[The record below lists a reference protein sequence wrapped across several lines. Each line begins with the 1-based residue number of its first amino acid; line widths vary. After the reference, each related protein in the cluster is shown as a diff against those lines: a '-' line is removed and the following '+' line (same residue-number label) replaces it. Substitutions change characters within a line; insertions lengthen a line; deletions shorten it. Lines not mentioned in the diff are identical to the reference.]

1 MQMASMLTAYQKK
14 SWNCYDNFNTML
26 GRMKKQMNEKKE
38 TKVIDILTSIP
49 VILILLCCCLPVSC
63 VLTAIRLARMKEKEK
78 SYKVSTVVLAVL
90 TFGTMILVTGM
101 IAVETVRQSKW
112 DKEYQSYM
120 AAEDYVS
127 AEQMLDEK
135 KEQGITSSLTQSYLE
150 LYRLSG
156 DGDKAAAVVKEYFD
170 SLDDKT
176 NFSEF
181 VEEKL
186 AEIKPELDPETQ
198 RSIDDVLAQVAA
210 AREEKLQES
219 IAESVALAEQQEAEE
234 ASKAAEE
241 SSKAAEKAAKE
252 SSKAAEKAAEESSKA
267 AEKAAEESSKAA
279 AEASKAEQERETQLQ
294 EAEEDIKDYIKNK
307 KSSALKQLKKIDGE
321 IFDQAWINCL
331 TEAISNET
339 EWTPTVKDTVSAY
352 CSLYRESHGDT
363 ISEKAKKVMSSLET
377 LSGYDSQ
384 IFQLENKYG
393 SIDLEN
399 SIVYTGI
406 FYVSGRL
413 ETAYINAFT
422 GENQDEI
429 NSYKGEDGAAW
440 AAYNVEYIL
449 DTAWPGNI
457 AYVLLADKESPFP
470 FEGAYTVT
478 YIDTGLTKTLI
489 DAQGFEQEAPVYKMT
504 QDYGEMEEAGRQLS
518 QLKAMRSQEYADL
531 RRQLSGEELELTD
544 GETAAA
550 FSGDWWD
557 INSQRCNMTITQ
569 GEDGTFYVSVNWG
582 SSAWE
587 TTQWTLSGRYDGTA
601 GAIVYSNCTETD
613 YVYDDAGHE
622 TASVAYTDGT
632 GKLYLAGGYVYWED
646 DKFDRSSECC
656 FERSQY

>member
-234 ASKAAEE
+234 ASKTAEE

-399 SIVYTGI
+399 SMVYTGI
-406 FYVSGRL
+406 FYVSQKL
-413 ETAYINAFT
+413 ETAYDDTLSGAI
-422 GENQDEI
+422 QKEI
-429 NSYKGEDGAAW
+429 DSYKSTDGSEW
-440 AAYNVEYIL
+440 VAYNVEYSFGV
-449 DTAWPGNI
+449 AMPGDI
-457 AYVLLADKESPFP
+457 VYVLLSDEVSPFSSRG
-470 FEGAYTVT
+470 EYTVT
-478 YIDTGLTKTLI
+478 YIDTGLTKTLV
-489 DAQGFEQEAPVYKMT
+489 DDLGFQKEAPVYKMT
-504 QDYGEMEEAGRQLS
+504 QDYGVMEEDRKQLV
-518 QLKAMRSQEYADL
+518 QLEGKASREYADL
-531 RRQLSGEELELTD
+531 RRQLSGEESELTD